1 MKLLPSVALLLLVS
15 ASASADVKL
24 PAIFGSNMVLQR
36 DKPIAIWGWADK
48 GEEVTVTLG
57 DANTAKTAADADG
70 KWMVK
75 LAAAKASPV
84 TEGSGLMLT
93 VKGKNTI
100 TLTNVLIGEVW
111 ICSGQSNM
119 QWTVRQTKDADKAI
133 AASNLPAIRL
143 ITVPR
148 VPVAKPQS
156 DFNGKWEVCSPDTV
170 PQFSAVGFFFG
181 RDLLQHLNVPIGLI
195 NTSYGGTPVE
205 AWTSR
210 TSLESVPSIKPL
222 LEDWDKRVNEQTAD
236 KVAKQ
241 NQDALKK
248 WQDAAAKAK
257 AENKAAP
264 AKPRPIVEAARS
276 QNRPAN
282 LYNGMIAPLV
292 PLSVRGAIWYQG
304 ESNVPR
310 AHQYQTLFPLMI
322 QNWRADFGADMPF
335 GFVQLAPFRYTRNDP
350 AWGAELWEAQLL
362 TLKKVPN
369 TGMAII
375 TDVGDVKDIHP
386 TNKEVPGKRLALWA
400 RSQVYGEKDVVY
412 SGPIY
417 KSHKVVDDYI
427 EIFFDHIGGGLVSRD
442 GKHLSHFEIAG
453 EDKVFVPAEVK
464 IGSKS
469 LIISSKGMDKPV
481 AVRFAWRDDAEP
493 NLMNKEGIPASPF
506 RTDTWKGLTEGKSY

>member
-1 MKLLPSVALLLLVS
+1 MKLLAAILLLLLSVT
-15 ASASADVKL
+15 ASADVKL
-24 PAIFGSNMVLQR
+24 PAIFGSSMVLQR

-57 DANTAKTAADADG
+57 ETNTAKATADADG

-75 LAAAKASPV
+75 LAASKATAV
-84 TEGSGLMLT
+84 ADGSGLMLT

-100 TLTNVLIGEVW
+100 TLTNVLVGEVW

-119 QWTVRQTKDADKAI
+119 QWTVRQSSNADKAI
-133 AASNLPAIRL
+133 AASSLPAIRL
-143 ITVPR
+143 ISVPR
-148 VPVAKPQS
+148 TPVAKPQQ
-156 DFNGKWEVCSPDTV
+156 DFVGKWEVCGPETV
-170 PQFSAVGFFFG
+170 AQFSAVGFFFG
-181 RDLLQHLNVPIGLI
+181 RELLQNLNVPIGLI

-205 AWTSR
+205 AWTSMA
-210 TSLESVPSIKPL
+210 SLESVPSIKPL
-222 LEDWDKRVNEQTAD
+222 LVDWDKRVVEQTAD
-236 KVAKQ
+236 KIAKQ
-241 NQDALKK
+241 NEDALKK

-257 AENKAAP
+257 AENKPAP
-264 AKPRPIVEAARS
+264 VKPRPIVEAARS

-292 PLSVRGAIWYQG
+292 PLTVRGAIWYQG
-304 ESNVPR
+304 EGNVPR

-386 TNKEVPGKRLALWA
+386 TNKEAVGQRLALWA
-400 RSQVYGEKDVVY
+400 RSQVYGEKDIVY

-417 KSHKVVDDYI
+417 KSHTI
-427 EIFFDHIGGGLVSRD
+427 EGELVKIHFDHANGGLTSAD
-442 GKHLSHFEIAG
+442 GKPLTHFEVAG
-453 EDKVFVPAEVK
+453 EDKVFKPADAK
-464 IGSKS
+464 IGEKM
-469 LIISSKGMDKPV
+469 LIVSSKEVAKPV

-493 NLMNKEGIPASPF
+493 NLTNRAGIPASPF